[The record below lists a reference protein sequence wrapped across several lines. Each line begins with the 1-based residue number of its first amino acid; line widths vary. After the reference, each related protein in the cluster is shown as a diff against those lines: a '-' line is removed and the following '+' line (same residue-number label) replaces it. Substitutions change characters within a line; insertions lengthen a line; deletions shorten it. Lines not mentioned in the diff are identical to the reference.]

1 MPSIKFICVIV
12 ASLEQALM
20 SHYGFPNT
28 CITVAVSSLEQL
40 FSVLL
45 FLQVLPLGQALLGLS
60 VITAD
65 VLNFYL
71 VMWKV
76 FVVTYY
82 MYFILSGKSYH
93 YFTQAT
99 SCYNRKRSAHR
110 YANMP

>member
-45 FLQVLPLGQALLGLS
+45 FLQVLPLGQA
-60 VITAD
+60 
-65 VLNFYL
+65 Y
-71 VMWKV
+71 
-76 FVVTYY
+76 
-82 MYFILSGKSYH
+82 
-93 YFTQAT
+93 
-99 SCYNRKRSAHR
+99 
-110 YANMP
+110 